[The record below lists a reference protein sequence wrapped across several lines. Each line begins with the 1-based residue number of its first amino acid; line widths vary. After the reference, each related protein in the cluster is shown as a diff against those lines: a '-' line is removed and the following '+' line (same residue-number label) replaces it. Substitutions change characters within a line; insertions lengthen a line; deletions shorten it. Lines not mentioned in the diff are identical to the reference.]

1 MTFRRKQLLGYSL
14 ILFLLLI
21 LASLVIFTMNSIN
34 NNVEEIANERS
45 VKIKLVSDLQNKFFH
60 IDQELSYIIAENN
73 ILLINQKIEQMNQ
86 KILDTNSLMTVIG
99 IKINSESGQQLLAQI
114 KVHYTDYLTYQKQIV
129 AYVKAGNKEMARGMY
144 VGGKEETRKNV
155 MELTEEFKNRQQEL
169 MDQAAD
175 ESVRTYH
182 SMLFIIILSVVLC
195 LALGIG
201 IASWAIR
208 STSRSLSHISS
219 TISGI
224 DFKQAE
230 NVPRLSVL
238 TRDEIGN
245 ICESFNE
252 MAASLEEHTTK
263 VKEFNKK
270 ITEQSWVKTQQ
281 AYMANLTQGMQDFES
296 LGREFISKIA
306 WIIEASYGAFYL
318 AFGKGDAKEFK
329 KIASFA
335 SNGEDVGAAS
345 FRFGEGVV
353 GQCAQE
359 KRMLALKE
367 MPEQYIT
374 IKSALG
380 EAYPK
385 QILIV
390 PVTFENETVA
400 VIEMATLGSFS
411 ELHMQLM
418 ENVTSHLGTTV
429 NRIFD
434 RLEVERLLRE
444 SQAMTEELQAQSEE
458 LQTQSE
464 ELQMQ
469 TEELT
474 SINERLEEQKQ
485 YAEEKARELEQTKIE
500 LEEQTT
506 ALLKSSQY
514 KSEFLANMSHE
525 LRTPLNSILIL
536 SEMLSENLNETLTA
550 EEQEYARVINSS
562 GSDLLNLINDILDL
576 SKVEAGKLE
585 VVFEEVNISEL
596 PIFMES
602 HFSHIAAQKNLPFHI
617 EVHADAP
624 DIMYTDEQR
633 LHQILRNLLSNAFKF
648 TKKGSVTL
656 QIRRADPLQVNK
668 IMPEDKYT
676 DYYLEIS
683 VTDTGI
689 GIAEDKREHIFE
701 AFHQADGATS
711 RKYGGTGLGLSICRE
726 FARLLGGC
734 ITLESEEGCGSTFT
748 LYIPNMQEGMTQELF
763 SVHTETAVAHMEGV
777 HADSSQPAV
786 FETEDLQTSLKQGQV
801 MVEQDQDQIISPQAQ
816 KYTQQVPSLFKG
828 KRVLVVDDDN
838 RNVFALTTTLERE
851 GFKVIAASNGRECL
865 EILDNVQYMDIILM
879 DIMMPE
885 MDGYEA
891 MQAIRQKADMKN
903 VPIIALTA
911 KAMKYDREK
920 CLKAGASD
928 YISKPLKTSQLLSVM
943 RVWLVK

>member
-1 MTFRRKQLLGYSL
+1 MTFRRKQLLGYGF

-21 LASLVIFTMNSIN
+21 LASLVIFTMSSIN
-34 NNVEEIANERS
+34 NNVEEIANDRS
-45 VKIKLVSDLQNKFFH
+45 VKIKLVNDLQSKFFR
-60 IDQELSYIIAENN
+60 IDQELSYIITENN
-73 ILLINQKIEQMNQ
+73 IQLINQKIEQMNQ

-169 MDQAAD
+169 MDQAAE

-182 SMLFIIILSVVLC
+182 SMLLIIILSVVLC

-238 TRDEIGN
+238 TNDEIGN

-263 VKEFNKK
+263 VKEFNQK

-281 AYMANLTQGMQDFES
+281 AYMANLTQGIQDFES
-296 LGREFISKIA
+296 LGQEFISKIA
-306 WIIEASYGAFYL
+306 WIIEASCGAFYL
-318 AFGKGDAKEFK
+318 AFGKGDAKEFR

-335 SNGEDVGAAS
+335 SSGEDVGTAS

-367 MPEQYIT
+367 IPEQYMT

-380 EAYPK
+380 EAFPK

-400 VIEMATLGSFS
+400 VIEIATLSSFS
-411 ELHMQLM
+411 ELHMQLL

-500 LEEQTT
+500 LEEQTA
-506 ALLKSSQY
+506 ALMKSSQY

-596 PIFMES
+596 PMFMES
-602 HFSHIAAQKNLPFHI
+602 HFSHVAAQKNLHFHI
-617 EVHADAP
+617 EVHPDAP

-648 TKKGSVTL
+648 TEKGSVTL
-656 QIRRADPLQVNK
+656 QIRRADPLQVNL
-668 IMPEDKYT
+668 IMPEEKYT

-734 ITLESEEGCGSTFT
+734 ITLDSEEGCGSTFT
-748 LYIPNMQEGMTQELF
+748 LYIPNMQEDMTQELF
-763 SVHTETAVAHMEGV
+763 FVHTETAVAHMEGV
-777 HADSSQPAV
+777 HAESPQPPV
-786 FETEDLQTSLKQGQV
+786 FESEDLQISLKQGQV
-801 MVEQDQDQIISPQAQ
+801 MAEQDQAISLQAQ
-816 KYTQQVPSLFKG
+816 KYNQQAPSLFKG

-865 EILDNVQYMDIILM
+865 EILDNVQHMDIILM